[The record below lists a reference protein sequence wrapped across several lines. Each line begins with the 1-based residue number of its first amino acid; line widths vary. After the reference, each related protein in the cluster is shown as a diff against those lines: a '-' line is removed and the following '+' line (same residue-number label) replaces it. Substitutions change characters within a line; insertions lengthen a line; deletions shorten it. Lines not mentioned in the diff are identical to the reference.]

1 MRSLPLW
8 LRVSIHAVFAALWIA
23 GAWVFVLK
31 HFFET
36 PSEFGLAPHPWQP
49 KILMIH
55 GMIAVLA
62 TYLFGWISSR
72 HVTDTWRRG
81 VDRRSGIAL
90 IGLIALLIVSGFA
103 SFFFVDDSLRK
114 WNGSI
119 HEILGLALVVPWIVH
134 LLYGRGRR
142 RA

>member
-8 LRVSIHAVFAALWIA
+8 LRAMIHATFGALWIA

-31 HFFET
+31 HFFQT
-36 PSEFGLAPHPWQP
+36 PSEFGPAPHPWQP

-55 GMIAVLA
+55 GMIAVLV

-72 HVTDTWRRG
+72 HIADTWRRG
-81 VDRRSGIAL
+81 VDRTSGLWL
-90 IGLIALLIVSGFA
+90 IGLIAPLIVTGFA
-103 SFFFVDDSLRK
+103 SFFLVDDSLRS

-119 HEILGLALVVPWIVH
+119 HEILGLALILPWIVH
-134 LLYGRGRR
+134 LMWGRGRR
-142 RA
+142 RS